1 MPDASSDGGVELARP
16 GVLPLAT
23 ARARLGALP
32 GALYT
37 ELLRHGTLSVEIYAP
52 RGVDRQQPHSR
63 DELYVV
69 ASGSGEFLCGERRD
83 RFGPGDLIFVPAR
96 VAHRFENFS
105 ADLAVWV
112 MFYGPEGGEAP

>member
-1 MPDASSDGGVELARP
+1 VPAPDRSA
-16 GVLPLAT
+16 GVLPLAV
-23 ARARLGALP
+23 ARDRLAAVP

-52 RGVDRQQPHSR
+52 RGVDPQEPHSR

-69 ASGSGEFLCGERRD
+69 ACGAGEFVCAGRRD
-83 RFGPGDLIFVPAR
+83 RFGPGDLIFGPAR
-96 VAHRFENFS
+96 MPHRFEHFS

-112 MFYGPEGGEAP
+112 MFYGPEGGERP